1 MKKIEI
7 INKVTEINV
16 EVVELLEKTDDNI
29 EDAFKSFIEKF
40 YSEFGGYSDNFRSV
54 MSYYHG
60 DRRGIAS
67 FISGVN
73 YYMNTM
79 DERDITYYD
88 AMEDLKIMKKLY
100 KLIKE
105 FVENYDDE
113 EEIKTVEMSDD
124 CFVRYYGINNK
135 EKFDKLPEYKQI
147 ENGKKNSLYST
158 NMIKIKINKYTTFNV
173 EMFISK
179 YQAYNYC
186 IGAFG
191 EWNMDGE
198 LLWDAFRNFRKNENI
213 KTIKDLKDYLEKN
226 DNKIFFKY
234 YGKDF
239 SEIYCK

>member
-16 EVVELLEKTDDNI
+16 EVVELLEKTDDSI
-29 EDAFKSFIEKF
+29 ENEFKSFIEKF
-40 YSEFGGYSDNFRSV
+40 YSEFGMDSDNFRSV
-54 MSYYHG
+54 MSYYH
-60 DRRGIAS
+60 RGKRIED
-67 FISGVN
+67 FISGIN

-79 DERDITYYD
+79 DADDITYYD
-88 AMEDLKIMKKLY
+88 AIEDLKVMKKLY

-213 KTIKDLKDYLEKN
+213 KTIKDLKDYLKKN

-239 SEIYCK
+239 GEIYCK

>member
-16 EVVELLEKTDDNI
+16 EVVELLQKTDDNI

-40 YSEFGGYSDNFRSV
+40 YSEFGGYSDNFRSA

-60 DRRGIAS
+60 GKRIED

-73 YYMNTM
+73 YYMNAM
-79 DERDITYYD
+79 DADDITYYD
-88 AMEDLKIMKKLY
+88 VMEDLKVMKKLY

-105 FVENYDDE
+105 FVENYNDN
-113 EEIKTVEMSDD
+113 EEIKTVEMPDD

-135 EKFDKLPEYKQI
+135 EKFEKLPEYKQI

-191 EWNMDGE
+191 EWDMDGE
-198 LLWDAFRNFRKNENI
+198 LLCDAFRNFRKNENI
-213 KTIKDLKDYLEKN
+213 KTIKDFEDYLKKN
-226 DNKIFFKY
+226 YNKIFFKY

-239 SEIYCK
+239 VEIYGK

>member
-16 EVVELLEKTDDNI
+16 EVVELLQKTDDNV
-29 EDAFKSFIEKF
+29 ENEFKSFIEKF
-40 YSEFGGYSDNFRSV
+40 YSEFGSDSDNFRST
-54 MSYYHG
+54 MSYYHDG
-60 DRRGIAS
+60 KRIED

-79 DERDITYYD
+79 DARDITYYD
-88 AMEDLKIMKKLY
+88 AIEDLKVMKKLY

-105 FVENYDDE
+105 FLNNYNDE
-113 EEIKTVEMSDD
+113 DEIKNVNVCND
-124 CFVRYYGINNK
+124 CFVPYYGIKNK
-135 EKFDKLPEYKQI
+135 EKFEKLPEYKQLYTS
-147 ENGKKNSLYST
+147 EKYRTNKNNL
-158 NMIKIKINKYTTFNV
+158 IKIKINKFVTFNV
-173 EMFISK
+173 EIFISK

-191 EWNMDGE
+191 DWWMNGD
-198 LLWDAFRNFRKNENI
+198 LIWDAFRNFRKNENI
-213 KTIKDLKDYLEKN
+213 KTIKDLKDYLKKN

-239 SEIYCK
+239 GEICGK

>member
-7 INKVTEINV
+7 IKKVTEINV

-29 EDAFKSFIEKF
+29 EDAFKSFIDKF

-60 DRRGIAS
+60 GKRIGD

-79 DERDITYYD
+79 DADDITYYD
-88 AMEDLKIMKKLY
+88 AMEDLKVMKKLY

-105 FVENYDDE
+105 FVENYNYE
-113 EEIKTVEMSDD
+113 EEIKTVEMPDD

-135 EKFDKLPEYKQI
+135 EKFEKLPEYKQI

-158 NMIKIKINKYTTFNV
+158 NTIKFKINKYTTFNV

-191 EWNMDGE
+191 EWDINGE
-198 LLWDAFRNFRKNENI
+198 LLWDAFRCFRENENI
-213 KTIKDLKDYLEKN
+213 KTIKDLKDYLKKN

-239 SEIYCK
+239 DEIYGK